1 MLAQQH
7 NKIILVEDG
16 KPTHLFAAVGS
27 RAEARKFENMEYG
40 DSFEAL
46 GYYYN
51 LLYIS
56 GTHSFQ
62 YG

>member
-40 DSFEAL
+40 DSFEAFIFL
-46 GYYYN
+46 FY
-51 LLYIS
+51 
-56 GTHSFQ
+56 
-62 YG
+62 